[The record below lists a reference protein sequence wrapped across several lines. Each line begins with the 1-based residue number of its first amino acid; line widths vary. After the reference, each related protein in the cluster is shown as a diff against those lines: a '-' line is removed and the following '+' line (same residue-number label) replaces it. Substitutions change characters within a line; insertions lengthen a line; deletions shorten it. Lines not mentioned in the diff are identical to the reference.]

1 MDRSFYCQHLVRQHN
16 IIYFVVCNQT
26 NCKHCTN
33 VNADSRGVKYLKKMG
48 GRLFQ
53 PAPSPTNP
61 NHFRTF
67 IESDAKF
74 RNHPEDIPSLDS
86 DQPSMADVNLGTCE
100 SGGCRGYKFLSKANE
115 ARHLRRVEC
124 LNVSAGNHHFHFHL
138 A

>member
-1 MDRSFYCQHLVRQHN
+1 MVAVNDEATAGKWADAFSSLPLHLR
-16 IIYFVVCNQT
+16 
-26 NCKHCTN
+26 
-33 VNADSRGVKYLKKMG
+33 M
-48 GRLFQ
+48 
-53 PAPSPTNP
+53 
-61 NHFRTF
+61 F